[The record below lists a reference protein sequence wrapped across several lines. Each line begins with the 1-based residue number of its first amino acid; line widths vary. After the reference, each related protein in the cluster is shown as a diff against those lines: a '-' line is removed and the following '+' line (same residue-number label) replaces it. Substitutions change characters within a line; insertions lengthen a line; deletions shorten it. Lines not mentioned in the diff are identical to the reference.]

1 LFVFLFWKSV
11 FSKTGEKIVA
21 LPRNRCSVRIV
32 FFCLFLAGFHSWSS
46 KGIVTSSLKTFSWTR
61 MDTFASPTLGF
72 ASRLTTEEQRLV
84 RCFAFIYCDGFC
96 LVLVLF
102 LFCFGFVLVL
112 VLVLF
117 WFCFLFLFSFGFVC
131 LFVCVCFVLFVC
143 LCLTFKSLRHSR
155 VFGS

>member
-96 LVLVLF
+96 F
-102 LFCFGFVLVL
+102 WFWFCFCF

-117 WFCFLFLFSFGFVC
+117 WFWFWFCFGFVFCFCFLLVLFVC
-131 LFVCVCFVLFVC
+131 LFVFALFYLFVC
-143 LCLTFKSLRHSR
+143 
-155 VFGS
+155 V